1 MVKGEIK
8 NYGRSN
14 RTKLLNLARKTKGA
28 DYNLILLRFVQ
39 ERFLYRLSLSA
50 YRDNFFLKGGALLFA
65 HERFAARPT
74 RDMDFLG
81 DHISRDRENIKRIM
95 LEICSIEC
103 EEDGVTF
110 ECGEEDIWLEDI
122 TIEQEYNGTRVHMTA
137 HMDTIV
143 QPFSID
149 VGFGDVI
156 VPQPAH
162 LDYPLLLE
170 GLPAVNVEAYSLETV
185 VAEKFQTMIDR
196 GTINSRMKDFF
207 DVYMILKGDKVDHE
221 LLKEAVVEVFANR
234 GTSLDAD
241 NVVFS
246 DNFAQDENRQTMWK
260 AYLKRIKYKDE
271 LAFSV
276 VMDVIR
282 ERLQPMMTEEEK
294 SNAQILELSYDFSCR
309 IIRLYK
315 YLNEG
320 KLSKADRDIVDALG
334 RQLLRSA
341 TSINANMNEA
351 QHPQSDADF
360 LSKSLIALKE
370 ARESENWLRLLT
382 DNGYLEPR
390 ASESLIKD
398 CVRINKIL
406 ISITAKVRK
415 RLNG

>member
-156 VPQPAH
+156 VPQPAQ
-162 LDYPLLLE
+162 LDYPLLIE
-170 GLPAVNVEAYSLETV
+170 DLPAVNVEAYSLETV

-207 DVYMILKGDKVDHE
+207 DVYTLLKADKVDNE

-234 GTSLDAD
+234 GTQPDAEH
-241 NVVFS
+241 VVFS
-246 DNFAQDENRQTMWK
+246 DEFAQDEVRQKMWK
-260 AYLKRIKYKDE
+260 SYLKKIKYKDE
-271 LAFSV
+271 LPFDEVMSV
-276 VMDVIR
+276 IK
-282 ERLQPMMTEEEK
+282 ERLQGMM
-294 SNAQILELSYDFSCR
+294 
-309 IIRLYK
+309 
-315 YLNEG
+315 G
-320 KLSKADRDIVDALG
+320 
-334 RQLLRSA
+334 
-341 TSINANMNEA
+341 
-351 QHPQSDADF
+351 
-360 LSKSLIALKE
+360 
-370 ARESENWLRLLT
+370 
-382 DNGYLEPR
+382 
-390 ASESLIKD
+390 
-398 CVRINKIL
+398 
-406 ISITAKVRK
+406 
-415 RLNG
+415 